1 MPNGRSQRGYVI
13 RGSEHPSPVRPARL
27 SSDLRSSEFLSPG
40 IADPRLVDPHLEAV
54 VEQAAMEARARG
66 FRAGH
71 AAGYAAGRE
80 EGLALLDEQ
89 RQMLLEQDDID
100 RQRHAAYLQDLV
112 TSVSHAVADALQVQ
126 VPTLEELYDV
136 VATMTVELAEGLVGH
151 HLSVDGCGAKDA
163 MLRAMQQAPRGAKVT
178 LRLNPADV
186 LEIQEY
192 IDGVPEWGDVTVVA
206 DPSVEVHG
214 ALAQADNV
222 EIDAQYGPAFERVRR
237 VVRP

>member
-1 MPNGRSQRGYVI
+1 
-13 RGSEHPSPVRPARL
+13 
-27 SSDLRSSEFLSPG
+27 
-40 IADPRLVDPHLEAV
+40 
-54 VEQAAMEARARG
+54 MEARARG